1 VNTKAK
7 GFVDAS
13 GDPDLAFFAGAST
26 RYRNNG
32 AINLGTPG
40 TRFGPPGSVANDADQ
55 RALISSLCIYLWN
68 TPLTRSGMG
77 RRYAPPTRNRSPP
90 SPSIA
95 LRNPDNRATI
105 EGVPRGGRRAAAR
118 SGVW

>member
-40 TRFGPPGSVANDADQ
+40 TRFGPPGSVADDADQ
-55 RALISSLCIYLWN
+55 RIHLARN
-68 TPLTRSGMG
+68 GMG

-90 SPSIA
+90 DPSIA

-105 EGVPRGGRRAAAR
+105 EGAPRGGRRAAAR